1 MKNNRWITL
10 MSVALLFAL
19 LMTGTSCTKKVSGE
33 DLMEGITGQDI
44 QVPDAYVEQDLQT
57 ALSFSL
63 SLFQHSLENKNM
75 LLSPV
80 SILSAMGMTGNG
92 AQENTRVEMEEVF
105 GMKMENLNELLYLY
119 RSSLPD
125 KEKLKVHVAN
135 SIWFR
140 EGGAVDVEE
149 DFLQLNASYYNAS
162 IYRAPFDDSTVKDIN
177 LWVKEKTKEMIPEI
191 LEEIPEDAVMYLINA
206 LAFEGEWAKIYSEDQ
221 ILDGVFRN
229 MEGAEEEVKMMHSE
243 EMLYLEDEH
252 TLGFLKPYADGD
264 FVFAALLPKDE
275 SQSIGEYVDSLTGEG
290 LSDLLQNVEETAVT
304 AMMPKF
310 RTEYKVELSGVFQ
323 SMGIQDAFNPDLANL
338 RALGTSPIG
347 NLYISRVLHKTFID
361 VNERGTKAG
370 AVTAV
375 EVRTESAGPLEPKIV
390 NLDRPFAYMILDRES
405 GLPLFIGTTQT
416 VAP

>member
-44 QVPDAYVEQDLQT
+44 KVPDAYAEQDLQG

-63 SLFQHSLENKNM
+63 SLFQKSLENKNM

-92 AQENTRVEMEEVF
+92 ALENTRVEMEEVF

-162 IYRAPFDDSTVKDIN
+162 IYRAPFDDSTVRDIN

-221 ILDGVFRN
+221 IRDGVFRN
-229 MEGAEEEVKMMHSE
+229 MEGAEEQVKMMHSE
-243 EMLYLEDEH
+243 ETLYLEDEH

-310 RTEYKVELSGVFQ
+310 KTEYKVELSGVFQ
-323 SMGIQDAFNPDLANL
+323 SMGIRDAFNPDQANL

-375 EVRTESAGPLEPKIV
+375 EVKAESAGPLEPKIV

>member
-44 QVPDAYVEQDLQT
+44 KVPDAYAEQDLQG

-63 SLFQHSLENKNM
+63 SLFQKSLENKNM

-92 AQENTRVEMEEVF
+92 ALENTRVEMEEVF

-221 ILDGVFRN
+221 IRDGVFRN

-243 EMLYLEDEH
+243 ETLYLEDEH

-375 EVRTESAGPLEPKIV
+375 EVKAESAGPLEPKIV